1 MELLKKREAEMRK
14 EYESKL
20 QTLTKNYEEQLS
32 KTRKECEARL
42 LEIIKEFTV
51 KSSEALENTVVSK
64 HEECVEEMKM
74 SAMESSEPFQS
85 TVVSKHEECESTALE
100 EMENEDKYKMESSEA
115 LESADASKHEI
126 SLSSLS
132 SLSSSLQSPL
142 ANIPSYEVQKQMI
155 QPLLTQ
161 RLKKGDKW
169 YLVDQKWFKQ
179 WKEYTGF
186 DSWDQHTAGEPSA
199 HPGPID
205 NNDLFK
211 DNVSERLN
219 HHLIEELHYSL
230 LPEPAWNLLLSWY
243 GLSVGSR
250 PIIRNLIEFGSY
262 AKHLKVEIY
271 LINLKLCVD
280 PNTNN
285 IKTGSF
291 SRIDTISR
299 VLTVIKQQFN
309 IPDTTECRLW
319 KRYMINDY
327 ELLTNLQQT
336 VSDAGI
342 YEGQMILLEIKNP
355 HEETMNELGRGAY
368 GVVTEVI
375 VSGTTCAAKKLHNI
389 IVQDYTLS
397 RFSDEVLLHSHQR
410 HPNIVQLI
418 GVYYPPRSQLPMLVM
433 EYLPLSLTQCLER
446 EELPLQMKY
455 SILLDV
461 AKGLCYLHGKRPP
474 IVHRDLTANNV
485 LLTSSYSAK
494 ISDLGV
500 SRLADTFKKHHLTT
514 VPGNAMVM
522 SPEALNHNPVYDHK
536 LDVFSYGC
544 LILHVLTGQLPQP
557 TDQFVPERRRRDS
570 TSEELKNNLMED
582 KNYTL
587 LPEAAWSLLVSWYG
601 LSVGSRSIVKNVEEH
616 GVHKKLRVEVY
627 LIELK
632 MCVHP
637 NSINIKTYSFSRG
650 DLIIIGQ
657 ISTVI
662 IALDLLPARQAKM
675 DRAQLQPLLLPN
687 LKETGKELGR
697 GAYGVVTEVIVS
709 GTTCAA
715 KKLHPAIVQENT
727 LTRFGDE
734 QPEASYTLHHFQ
746 FLGWP
751 ERGVPVSAL
760 SLLQMIQNVQELYI
774 TLRTTEPITVMC

>member
-355 HEETMNELGRGAY
+355 H
-368 GVVTEVI
+368 
-375 VSGTTCAAKKLHNI
+375 GTWSR
-389 IVQDYTLS
+389 IVQ
-397 RFSDEVLLHSHQR
+397 
-410 HPNIVQLI
+410 
-418 GVYYPPRSQLPMLVM
+418 
-433 EYLPLSLTQCLER
+433 
-446 EELPLQMKY
+446 
-455 SILLDV
+455 
-461 AKGLCYLHGKRPP
+461 
-474 IVHRDLTANNV
+474 
-485 LLTSSYSAK
+485 YSATQTFSSLYYR
-494 ISDLGV
+494 IS
-500 SRLADTFKKHHLTT
+500 S
-514 VPGNAMVM
+514 
-522 SPEALNHNPVYDHK
+522 
-536 LDVFSYGC
+536 LDN
-544 LILHVLTGQLPQP
+544 LDIL
-557 TDQFVPERRRRDS
+557 
-570 TSEELKNNLMED
+570 
-582 KNYTL
+582 
-587 LPEAAWSLLVSWYG
+587 
-601 LSVGSRSIVKNVEEH
+601 
-616 GVHKKLRVEVY
+616 
-627 LIELK
+627 
-632 MCVHP
+632 
-637 NSINIKTYSFSRG
+637 
-650 DLIIIGQ
+650 
-657 ISTVI
+657 
-662 IALDLLPARQAKM
+662 
-675 DRAQLQPLLLPN
+675 
-687 LKETGKELGR
+687 
-697 GAYGVVTEVIVS
+697 
-709 GTTCAA
+709 
-715 KKLHPAIVQENT
+715 
-727 LTRFGDE
+727 
-734 QPEASYTLHHFQ
+734 
-746 FLGWP
+746 
-751 ERGVPVSAL
+751 
-760 SLLQMIQNVQELYI
+760 
-774 TLRTTEPITVMC
+774 